1 MKFDHRVKFKGVLYE
16 IGQDVPMEENKA
28 AEKANTKPQEVAK
41 EEVAD
46 DFSQYMNAPEIEE
59 ESTEVKYTKTEI
71 NRMSTADLKELAK
84 ENGIEDG
91 LTGAEIKKA
100 LIEKFEL

>member
-16 IGQDVPMEENKA
+16 IGQDVPMEEKKDV
-28 AEKANTKPQEVAK
+28 EKANTKPQTVVK
-41 EEVAD
+41 EETVD
-46 DFSQYMNAPEIEE
+46 DFSQYMNAPEETKE
-59 ESTEVKYTKTEI
+59 FAYTKTEI

-100 LIEKFEL
+100 LIDKFNL

>member
-16 IGQDVPMEENKA
+16 IGQDVPMEEKKA

-46 DFSQYMNAPEIEE
+46 DFSQYMNAPEETKE
-59 ESTEVKYTKTEI
+59 FAYTKTEI

>member
-1 MKFDHRVKFKGVLYE
+1 MKFNHRVKFNGVYYE
-16 IGQDVPMEENKA
+16 IGQNVPMEENKA
-28 AEKANTKPQEVAK
+28 ENKANTKPQEVLK
-41 EEVAD
+41 TKVEEVD
-46 DFSQYMNAPEIEE
+46 ENRNAQRLVT
-59 ESTEVKYTKTEI
+59 SDGYTKTEI

>member
-28 AEKANTKPQEVAK
+28 VEKANTKPQAAEKK
-41 EEVAD
+41 ETVD
-46 DFSQYMNAPEIEE
+46 DFAKYMNPPEE
-59 ESTEVKYTKTEI
+59 TLEVQYTKTEI

-84 ENGIEDG
+84 LNGVDES
-91 LTGAEIKKA
+91 LSGAEIKKA
-100 LIEKFEL
+100 LIEKFGL